1 MHLDNV
7 NWTWP
12 SFILLLKQYEP
23 TRWRVKCV
31 NSYEIR
37 LDEPYHLVRGTP
49 LSSCKLSSS
58 SVVAEWRRQKEKVWK
73 THSLILMSCHLF
85 FSKSVSRT
93 RKLNLNVSAFLFFF
107 LTFIIYYPNI
117 TFGSQYAKNSETLL
131 LILGHMPQCFS
142 VIHLHPVHSRASRDS
157 NFLQQQA
164 VQVFHFD
171 LLALC
176 LLGKC
181 WRTPSE
187 HLKERLK
194 NTDKKTQNTKNSTK

>member
-1 MHLDNV
+1 MENALTHPNV
-7 NWTWP
+7 M
-12 SFILLLKQYEP
+12 
-23 TRWRVKCV
+23 
-31 NSYEIR
+31 
-37 LDEPYHLVRGTP
+37 
-49 LSSCKLSSS
+49 SS
-58 SVVAEWRRQKEKVWK
+58 
-73 THSLILMSCHLF
+73 LF
-85 FSKSVSRT
+85 FFKSVSRT
-93 RKLNLNVSAFLFFF
+93 RKLNLNGSAFLFF

-181 WRTPSE
+181 
-187 HLKERLK
+187 
-194 NTDKKTQNTKNSTK
+194 